1 MSQSLY
7 PKIAVNTEFLLPVG
21 DGHEIY
27 VECSGNSDGMPV
39 VYCHGGPGAGSSENL
54 RRYFDPEKYH
64 IILFDQRG
72 CGRSRPCPSIE
83 HNELD
88 DLIADM
94 EKIRQHLAIDK
105 WLVCGGSWGTT
116 LALAY
121 GIQHAQKVSG
131 FILRGIFLGTQEEY
145 DWLYQPTGAAGF
157 FPKYYRDFIELL
169 KNESLESPLLGYQTL
184 LTSQNELLK
193 VAASKAWYVWESRLS
208 SIEHS
213 CETLSQIDDPHQAL
227 CMAQI
232 SNHYFVNNCFLTSPL
247 LSNID
252 KIKHLPAII
261 IHGRY
266 DMVCQLKQADK
277 LAQAWPNAQLQIL
290 PCAGHSGF
298 EQQTID
304 AFCKGADAMAKFLEE
319 TEE

>member
-1 MSQSLY
+1 MTRALY
-7 PKIAVNTEFLLPVG
+7 PKISANSAFHLAVG

-27 VECSGNSDGMPV
+27 VECSGNPDGLPV
-39 VYCHGGPGAGSSENL
+39 IYCHGGPGAGCSEGL

-72 CGRSRPCPSIE
+72 CGRSTPSPSIE
-83 HNELD
+83 HNTLV

-94 EKIRQHLAIDK
+94 EKIRYYLTINK

-121 GIQHAQKVSG
+121 GIEHAEHVSG

-145 DWLYQPTGAAGF
+145 EWLYKPDRAAYF
-157 FPKYYRDFIELL
+157 FPKYYRDFTALL
-169 KNESLESPLLGYQTL
+169 KGQQLDQPLLGYQQL
-184 LTSQNELLK
+184 LTSENELLK
-193 VAASKAWYVWESRLS
+193 VAASKAWYLWESRIS

-213 CETLSQIDDPHQAL
+213 SKALSRIDDPHQAL

-232 SNHYFVNNCFLTSPL
+232 SNHYFVNYCFLSTPI

-252 KIKHLPAII
+252 KIKHLPAIL

-266 DMVCQLKQADK
+266 DMVCQLQQADK
-277 LAQAWPNAQLQIL
+277 LAQAWSNAQLQIL

-298 EQQTID
+298 ELQTID
-304 AFCKGADAMAKFLEE
+304 AFCKATDTMANFIKEVEE
-319 TEE
+319 